1 MLMAFYGCHIMAC
14 IWLSL
19 GQYNC
24 KYHPELID
32 CDNGWIEVQGM
43 SEAPDSTVYIFALYW
58 IFEVITTVGYGDY
71 SGSTTEELIF
81 SMFLEFAGLTFFS
94 LFMNQIGSVFNQSD
108 NFQDLIDGKLDSLDM
123 WIKKIEKSNKPYFI
137 QPTLYKDIRRYVEE
151 AFLFD
156 FNLVVEEFDFYN

>member
-1 MLMAFYGCHIMAC
+1 MAC
-14 IWLSL
+14 IWLRL
-19 GQYNC
+19 GQYSC
-24 KYHPELID
+24 KHHLENTD
-32 CDNGWIEVQGM
+32 CTDGWIEVQGM
-43 SEAPDSTVYIFALYW
+43 TDAPDSTVYIFALYW

-71 SGSTTEELIF
+71 SGSTTQELIF